1 MACRTKQAPE
11 IFREKVGMAFSIIMA
26 WLAEPFIE
34 DMPPIGSFWH
44 GQARLKS
51 GLWLILHEVTSPSY
65 LHCEGET
72 SKLFAET
79 L

>member
-1 MACRTKQAPE
+1 
-11 IFREKVGMAFSIIMA
+11 
-26 WLAEPFIE
+26 
-34 DMPPIGSFWH
+34 MPPIGSFWH
-44 GQARLKS
+44 GQARLKL
-51 GLWLILHEVTSPSY
+51 GLQEVTSPSY